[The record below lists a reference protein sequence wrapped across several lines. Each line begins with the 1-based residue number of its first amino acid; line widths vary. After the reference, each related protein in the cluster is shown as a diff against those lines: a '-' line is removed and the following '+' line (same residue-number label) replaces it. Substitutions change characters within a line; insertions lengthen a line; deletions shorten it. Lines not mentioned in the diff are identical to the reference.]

1 MKNIASQAHPHEQ
14 KQNRMEKYLSNLH
27 LQAQKYMHHHR
38 HHHTIAKFHNNSN
51 VFLSQGKLCENC
63 SESGPNLWICLHK
76 QCMHIGCS
84 DKHNDHSTIH
94 FEVRNLNPYLSLYF
108 FVKR

>member
-38 HHHTIAKFHNNSN
+38 HYHTIAKFHNNSN
-51 VFLSQGKLCENC
+51 VFLS
-63 SESGPNLWICLHK
+63 
-76 QCMHIGCS
+76 
-84 DKHNDHSTIH
+84 
-94 FEVRNLNPYLSLYF
+94 
-108 FVKR
+108 